1 MSNEKDI
8 KTVLDGAVET
18 AKEIMTTEIF
28 HAQLV
33 KNTEAINKERENFE
47 NEKIKLQRDCDLQ
60 KDIAGRNMEAL
71 QKDRVDFEQEI
82 DRKKASFNER
92 ERNIR
97 DFRRKATEDY
107 LTGMAKARSN
117 HALKNLELQNERH
130 KIFEAYRN
138 SGGANLAE
146 ASQQMYP
153 EGWSRP
159 RPKDGGGRIITIVT
173 NNLIKQI
180 MENQNK
186 NAADKVAANIAEE
199 RKHPIFEECEVM
211 NAGKPAREHM
221 LSLNGM
227 YISGITDEQLKE
239 MHEKLGKML
248 SGK

>member
-8 KTVLDGAVET
+8 KTVLNEAVET
-18 AKEIMTTEIF
+18 ATEIMTTEIF

-33 KNTEAINKERENFE
+33 KNTEAINMERENFE

-60 KDIAGRNMEAL
+60 RDIAGRNMEAL
-71 QKDRVDFEQEI
+71 QKDRTDFEQEI

-107 LTGMAKARSN
+107 LTGMAKAKSG
-117 HALKNLELQNERH
+117 HALKNLELQNKRH

-146 ASQQMYP
+146 DSQQMYP

-159 RPKDGGGRIITIVT
+159 RPKDGGV
-173 NNLIKQI
+173 
-180 MENQNK
+180 E
-186 NAADKVAANIAEE
+186 
-199 RKHPIFEECEVM
+199 
-211 NAGKPAREHM
+211 
-221 LSLNGM
+221 
-227 YISGITDEQLKE
+227 
-239 MHEKLGKML
+239 
-248 SGK
+248 

>member
-8 KTVLDGAVET
+8 KNGAAET
-18 AKEIMTTEIF
+18 APEIMTTEIF

-33 KNTEAINKERENFE
+33 KNTEAMNKERETYE

-71 QKDRVDFEQEI
+71 QKDRTDFEQEI

-107 LTGMAKARSN
+107 LTGMAKVKSN

-138 SGGANLAE
+138 SGGGNLAE
-146 ASQQMYP
+146 DSQQMYP
-153 EGWSRP
+153 EG
-159 RPKDGGGRIITIVT
+159 
-173 NNLIKQI
+173 
-180 MENQNK
+180 
-186 NAADKVAANIAEE
+186 
-199 RKHPIFEECEVM
+199 
-211 NAGKPAREHM
+211 
-221 LSLNGM
+221 
-227 YISGITDEQLKE
+227 
-239 MHEKLGKML
+239 
-248 SGK
+248 

>member
-60 KDIAGRNMEAL
+60 KDIADGNMEDL
-71 QKDRVDFEQEI
+71 QKDRGNYEQEI
-82 DRKKASFNER
+82 SRKKASFNER

-107 LTGMAKARSN
+107 LTGMAKVKSN
-117 HALKNLELQNERH
+117 HALKNLELQNKRH

-138 SGGANLAE
+138 SGGANLADD
-146 ASQQMYP
+146 SQQMYP

-159 RPKDGGGRIITIVT
+159 RPKDGGV
-173 NNLIKQI
+173 
-180 MENQNK
+180 E
-186 NAADKVAANIAEE
+186 
-199 RKHPIFEECEVM
+199 
-211 NAGKPAREHM
+211 
-221 LSLNGM
+221 
-227 YISGITDEQLKE
+227 
-239 MHEKLGKML
+239 
-248 SGK
+248 